1 MKKRIKKIE
10 DLNNEIYGISNI
22 NRISEA
28 INKGKCIEVEN
39 KFAKSCLSALNN
51 SQSINYVNQEKIILK
66 ENNNNISF
74 QNEPNNFSNEIIISK
89 EKDECEDFTAFIN
102 MNQNSIIVWTIKLKG
117 ILNMYDF
124 ERKLLTKQEV
134 HSNNINYIQYFH

>member
-1 MKKRIKKIE
+1 M
-10 DLNNEIYGISNI
+10 
-22 NRISEA
+22 
-28 INKGKCIEVEN
+28 EN

-74 QNEPNNFSNEIIISK
+74 QNEPNNFSNEIIIIE
-89 EKDECEDFTAFIN
+89 EKDECENFTAFIN

-117 ILNMYDF
+117 I
-124 ERKLLTKQEV
+124 
-134 HSNNINYIQYFH
+134 

>member
-10 DLNNEIYGISNI
+10 DLNNEIYRISNI

-39 KFAKSCLSALNN
+39 NFAKSGLSALNN
-51 SQSINYVNQEKIILK
+51 FQSINYVNQEKIILK

-124 ERKLLTKQEV
+124 ERKLLTK
-134 HSNNINYIQYFH
+134 

>member
-1 MKKRIKKIE
+1 
-10 DLNNEIYGISNI
+10 
-22 NRISEA
+22 
-28 INKGKCIEVEN
+28 VEN

>member
-1 MKKRIKKIE
+1 M
-10 DLNNEIYGISNI
+10 
-22 NRISEA
+22 
-28 INKGKCIEVEN
+28 EN
-39 KFAKSCLSALNN
+39 KFAKSGLSALNN
-51 SQSINYVNQEKIILK
+51 FQSINYVNQEKIILK

-124 ERKLLTKQEV
+124 KKRLLTKQEA
-134 HSNNINYIQYFH
+134 HSDNINSVQYFHEHNIKKDFFFFFIEIR